1 MKIIFL
7 LFLFLPGAIL
17 SAQPAPQLTLGAN
30 GSRDLELPKG
40 WPLVVKLVVMHSQ
53 RLSRAPGVPQLRMAP
68 AGMTW
73 ADAIRLQ
80 VTRADGGETR
90 PWDLTLPAAPE
101 DPVLLLPNRSTV
113 GVLWRMSPE
122 ATAALETGTYRLAA
136 SLEIKDSDGWNG
148 AVQSGFATIRVV
160 DERAPLT
167 PEDESRKQRLRAQY
181 ALAGG
186 DVDEAERALDELL
199 KTQPDN
205 VPCLRSKAE
214 VLEQKGDI
222 VSAYLSVAR
231 AMKAVRERNPGAVEQ
246 PEDLFAL
253 WNRLRGRLLSGE

>member
-30 GSRDLELPKG
+30 GSRNLELMKG
-40 WPLVVKLVVMHSQ
+40 WPLVVRLVVMHSQ
-53 RLSRAPGVPQLRMAP
+53 RLSREPGVPLLRVAP
-68 AGMTW
+68 PGLTW

-80 VTRADGGETR
+80 VSRADGGDTR
-90 PWDLTLPAAPE
+90 PWDLTLPAAPD

-136 SLEIKDSDGWNG
+136 SLEVKDSDGWNG
-148 AVQSGFATIRVV
+148 VVQSGFATIRVV
-160 DERAPLT
+160 DQPDPLT

-186 DVDEAERALDELL
+186 DMDEAERALDELL

-205 VPCLRSKAE
+205 VPCLRAKAE

-231 AMKAVRERNPGAVEQ
+231 AIKAVRERNPAPSEQ
-246 PEDLFAL
+246 PEDLFGL
-253 WNRLRGRLLSGE
+253 WNRLRARLLSVE